1 MTKSFLNSVVVI
13 PARFESTRFPGK
25 PLEKIDQKPM
35 IQHVYEQASLA
46 RRPSEVIVATD
57 DKRIK
62 LAVESFGGAVKMT
75 AKTHQSGTERIAEII
90 PKLDTDLVVNV
101 QADEPLIDPAS
112 IDAAIEP
119 FDSDPELIVS
129 TIKSLATQEELKD
142 SNVVKVVTD
151 HKGYALYFSR
161 SSIPFHKRNNEFQDI
176 FFKHIGLYVYH
187 KIFFD
192 NFSKLL
198 KCELEQ
204 LENLEQL
211 RFLYNGYRIKVI
223 HYESKSIGVDTPEDL
238 VKVKRILEKGS
249 KKLAD
254 K

>member
-1 MTKSFLNSVVVI
+1 MTKNFLNSVVII

-25 PLEKIDQKPM
+25 PLEKIAQKTM
-35 IQHVYEQASLA
+35 IQHVYERAAIA

-62 LAVESFGGAVKMT
+62 LAVESFGGTAKMT

-90 PKLDTDLVVNV
+90 PKLKTDLVVNV

-119 FDSDPELIVS
+119 FDFDPELMIS
-129 TIKSLATQEELKD
+129 TVKSLATQKELKD
-142 SNVVKVVTD
+142 PNVVKVVTD

-161 SSIPFHKRNNEFQDI
+161 ASIPFYKRTNGFQNML
-176 FFKHIGLYVYH
+176 FKHIGLYVY
-187 KIFFD
+187 KKSFFET
-192 NFSKLL
+192 FSKLS
-198 KCELEQ
+198 KCKLEQ

-223 HYESKSIGVDTPEDL
+223 HYECKSIGVDTPEDL
-238 VKVKRILEKGS
+238 IKVKEILEKNQRS
-249 KKLAD
+249 
-254 K
+254 